1 MAVIKEDPSLK
12 DNYQLQ
18 KEAYAVASFYKDL
31 FGKGS
36 VPSAYTAFLTEPKPP
51 EPPSE
56 EGGEEDEPDPEPEPE
71 PEEED
76 KPAGEPEAGE

>member
-1 MAVIKEDPSLK
+1 MDK

-18 KEAYAVASFYKDL
+18 KEAYALASFYKDL

-56 EGGEEDEPDPEPEPE
+56 EDDEEEDEPEPEPE
-71 PEEED
+71 PEAED
-76 KPAGEPEAGE
+76 KPAGEAEEGDKDE